1 MARSNTA
8 SSRKTASVK
17 APDATP
23 AQNAAMIRTYIEE
36 VFNGHHL
43 DGLGK
48 YWAQAM
54 TSHWMGQETLRGLP
68 AWREGMVSFLTA
80 FPDAAY
86 TLDDLFCAGDRGVW
100 RGRWQA
106 THGKGSRLP
115 DAPRGGALSSSAA
128 SPRASW
134 SRTGWSTTDS
144 ACTGSSARSRSS
156 GNPAGTPD
164 GHCTGTAGLA
174 RPPSSAGSRD
184 SVLRKPVAE
193 ARSTQP

>member
-106 THGKGSRLP
+106 TQRGAWEGIAPSGRTARWSVIIIGRFAEGKLVEDWVEYDRLGLY
-115 DAPRGGALSSSAA
+115 RQLGAIPLQ
-128 SPRASW
+128 W
-134 SRTGWSTTDS
+134 
-144 ACTGSSARSRSS
+144 
-156 GNPAGTPD
+156 
-164 GHCTGTAGLA
+164 
-174 RPPSSAGSRD
+174 
-184 SVLRKPVAE
+184 
-193 ARSTQP
+193 